1 MECHQ
6 GAQGERHH
14 TYEWSLAL
22 PLVADSLS
30 GMDEEASQINHFP
43 YLLKCMKT
51 DQPRIEWI
59 DTAKGICILLVIIF
73 HVSPE
78 LLNAVEGLQEMLSS
92 VRMPL
97 YYTIAGVFISVRS
110 VPLFI
115 EKKVNRLLV
124 PYCFFVLIGAVIMF
138 VLCHVEGTPFAYVS
152 PLFFAFTE
160 NSHQTYPFVAVWFL
174 LSLFHTYLFF
184 LLIRLLSR
192 GKEKVAC
199 LLALSLST
207 LGYYLG
213 TQVIRLPFF
222 IDSSMTGFL
231 FFYAGHQLRHRPLFL
246 HSSEGR
252 RPLFF
257 KALTALLITWFFSS
271 GGKMFYM
278 NEYSCSWV
286 NLFVIGMIGVYGILC
301 LSKLLGKVPILTKI
315 GRYSIIYL
323 GTHQY
328 FQVILTHLLPDTPFA
343 DSLLFHAIIFLVVV
357 ACCRLSSLLL
367 LRYVP
372 FLVAQEDFIAL
383 RPLHREKA

>member
-1 MECHQ
+1 M
-6 GAQGERHH
+6 
-14 TYEWSLAL
+14 
-22 PLVADSLS
+22 
-30 GMDEEASQINHFP
+30 
-43 YLLKCMKT
+43 
-51 DQPRIEWI
+51 
-59 DTAKGICILLVIIF
+59 
-73 HVSPE
+73 
-78 LLNAVEGLQEMLSS
+78 
-92 VRMPL
+92 
-97 YYTIAGVFISVRS
+97 
-110 VPLFI
+110 
-115 EKKVNRLLV
+115 
-124 PYCFFVLIGAVIMF
+124 
-138 VLCHVEGTPFAYVS
+138 
-152 PLFFAFTE
+152 
-160 NSHQTYPFVAVWFL
+160 
-174 LSLFHTYLFF
+174 
-184 LLIRLLSR
+184 
-192 GKEKVAC
+192 
-199 LLALSLST
+199 SLST

-357 ACCRLSSLLL
+357 ACCWLSSLLL